1 MKIKT
6 QPLNWSDLKNGVEI
20 DIPITE
26 KTKAKFSKGLTDLFR
41 SKVTIYNDI
50 PQKKIPI
57 VETVIENGIERQTQ
71 GEYVIEERH
80 FDRFVI
86 DLCNIQGGFVNKTN
100 GTIENIVNAK
110 TVITKDVARYKS
122 PLEYSALP
130 VDEREDFYTVQIGD
144 FVVLAEVDDVV
155 TTAQEFSQL
164 QQKYKDNSIRVISVS
179 ANINC
184 MDADNITMTNA

>member
-6 QPLNWSDLKNGVEI
+6 QPLNWRDLKNGFEI

-26 KTKAKFSKGLTDLFR
+26 KTKEKFSKGLTDLFR

-50 PQKKIPI
+50 TK
-57 VETVIENGIERQTQ
+57 NAL
-71 GEYVIEERH
+71 EERH

-110 TVITKDVARYKS
+110 TVITKDIARYKS

-130 VDEREDFYTVQIGD
+130 VDERENYYTVQIGD

-164 QQKYKDNSIRVISVS
+164 QQKYKDNGIKVVSVS
-179 ANINC
+179 ANING
-184 MDADNITMTNA
+184 MAVDNVTMTNA